1 MTLDFILNKFRVE
14 FKRYFLYYQESIILF
29 IMSGSFTLIRY
40 TLVSNLFLIN
50 NDGDSI
56 TTHSDMLIYFVLSL
70 LITQVTFSELHRSVQ
85 GNYRKGVTLHIA
97 TKPVNKY
104 LYYLPGCFA
113 DFVGNLIMKGFPLI
127 FFAVFILK
135 IEFSI
140 NQLIFIMIELLI
152 IFILNSKIHYIL
164 GLITLD
170 QFKGVIIENI
180 YNIIYSLA
188 SGMLLP
194 IYFYPEIIVKVFDY
208 MPFKLLLYRPL
219 IVLINEFNSET
230 IIELLVLQFIWIPI
244 LMVAIF
250 IIERIVGERIYING

>member
-1 MTLDFILNKFRVE
+1 MALDFMWNKFRVE
-14 FKRYFLYYQESIILF
+14 FKRYFLYYQECIILF
-29 IMSGSFTLIRY
+29 LMSASFTLIRY

-50 NDGDSI
+50 NEGASMAAQ
-56 TTHSDMLIYFVLSL
+56 SDMLIYFVLSL
-70 LITQVTFSELHRSVQ
+70 LITEVTFSELHRSVQ

-97 TKPVNKY
+97 TKPINKY
-104 LYYLPGCFA
+104 LYYLPGSLA
-113 DFVGNLIMKGFPLI
+113 DFFGNLIMKGLPLI
-127 FFAVFILK
+127 FFTVFILK

-140 NQLIFIMIELLI
+140 SQIIFIMLELLI

-194 IYFYPEIIVKVFDY
+194 IYFYPESIMKIFDY

-219 IVLINEFNSET
+219 IVLINEFNSRT
-230 IIELLVLQFIWIPI
+230 IIELLVLQLIWVPI
-244 LMVAIF
+244 LMIVIF
-250 IIERIVGERIYING
+250 VIERIVGERIYING